1 MKNITQRLL
10 ATVVLATSCI
20 AAHAAA
26 DLSQTPVDITQDLID
41 YASSDFGHTFTLGLG
56 QQAGSLNNFF
66 ADKYTFSISGVN
78 DVVGLITSLKASAND
93 GLTITGFD
101 LRNGANGIVF
111 HGTQDV
117 TNYLP
122 GDQAWSFASGLH
134 PLAAGNY
141 TLEVDGYVASANGG
155 SYSGNIAVAAAVP
168 EPETYGMLLAGLGL
182 LGVIARR
189 RKNAQ

>member
-26 DLSQTPVDITQDLID
+26 DLSQTTIDLTQDLAD
-41 YASSDFGHTFTLGLG
+41 YSSSDFGHTFTLGLG
-56 QQAGSLNNFF
+56 QQAGALNNFF
-66 ADKYTFSISGVN
+66 ADKYTFSIAGVN

-101 LRNGANGIVF
+101 LRNASGIVF

-134 PLAAGNY
+134 PLVAGNY

-155 SYSGNIAVAAAVP
+155 SYSGNIAVAAPVP
-168 EPETYGMLLAGLGL
+168 EPATYGMLMGGLAL
-182 LGVIARR
+182 LGVVARR
-189 RKNAQ
+189 RKQAQ

>member
-20 AAHAAA
+20 AAHAAV
-26 DLSQTPVDITQDLID
+26 DLSQATIDITQDLAD
-41 YASSDFGHTFTLGLG
+41 YSSSDFGHTFTLGQG
-56 QQAGSLNNFF
+56 QHAGAQNNFF
-66 ADKYTFSISGVN
+66 SDKYAFSIAGVN
-78 DVVGLITSLKASAND
+78 DVVGLITSLKVGNN

-101 LRNGANGIVF
+101 LRNAANGIVF

-134 PLAAGNY
+134 PLSAGNY

-168 EPETYGMLLAGLGL
+168 EPTTYAMLVGGLAL
-182 LGVIARR
+182 LGMVARR
-189 RKNAQ
+189 RKQAQ

>member
-20 AAHAAA
+20 AAHAAV
-26 DLSQTPVDITQDLID
+26 DLSQAPIDITQDLID
-41 YASSDFGHTFTLGLG
+41 YNSSDFGHTFTLGLG
-56 QQAGSLNNFF
+56 QQAGALNNYF
-66 ADKYTFSISGVN
+66 ADKYTFAISGVN

-101 LRNGANGIVF
+101 LRNAGGIVF
-111 HGTQDV
+111 HGTQD
-117 TNYLP
+117 LSQP
-122 GDQAWSFASGLH
+122 SEQAWNFASGLH

-141 TLEVDGYVASANGG
+141 TLEVDGYVASPNGG

-168 EPETYGMLLAGLGL
+168 EPETYGMLMAGLGL

>member
-1 MKNITQRLL
+1 MHNITQRLL
-10 ATVVLATSCI
+10 ATVVLATSCF
-20 AAHAAA
+20 AAQAAT
-26 DLSQTPVDITQDLID
+26 DLSQAPIDITQDLAD
-41 YASSDFGHTFTLGLG
+41 YSSSDFGHTFTLGLG
-56 QQAGSLNNFF
+56 QQAGAANNFF
-66 ADKYTFSISGVN
+66 ADKYTFAVSGLN

-101 LRNGANGIVF
+101 LRNVGGIVF

-134 PLAAGNY
+134 PLSAGNY
-141 TLEVDGYVASANGG
+141 FLEVDGYVASPNGG

-182 LGVIARR
+182 LGLIARR
-189 RKNAQ
+189 RNHAK

>member
-20 AAHAAA
+20 AAHAAT
-26 DLSQTPVDITQDLID
+26 DLSQVPVDITQDLVD
-41 YASSDFGHTFTLGLG
+41 YSSSDFGHTFALGLG

-66 ADKYTFSISGVN
+66 ADKYTFAISGVN

-101 LRNGANGIVF
+101 LRNSGGIVF

-182 LGVIARR
+182 LGVLARR
-189 RKNAQ
+189 RKQAQ